1 MSIFERT
8 LSVNEETGPNWT
20 KIFSMH
26 ETKKV
31 LLFNIYKE
39 LTQVNEKNKE
49 FDLKMGK
56 SYKQAF
62 HRKRNIKTD

>member
-1 MSIFERT
+1 MSIIERT
-8 LSVNEETGPNWT
+8 LSVNEETSLNWT

-39 LTQVNEKNKE
+39 LTQVNKK
-49 FDLKMGK
+49 K
-56 SYKQAF
+56 
-62 HRKRNIKTD
+62 